1 MPLAHAPK
9 LSSHFRLATPTGNH
23 MDFQDRILR
32 LQEVSSGLH
41 LSEDFPMLKGFR
53 LSPSQKS
60 AVETATAY
68 FLYESLRHHNPDFYD
83 SLDGGFFER
92 NATALSALPNVTP
105 NGLVLPK
112 EPNFLAYNI
121 LHKTISTIFESWRM
135 DRWVHSVHVP
145 INVRLVAGNSGSAV
159 HARPRATTKPHS
171 DIWAAEPANCVMIF
185 FAVFGDYVRTGIEF
199 FEPRSFPKDL
209 MRPLDDFREGEA
221 LMEGAVQY
229 HLSYPLGTVLF
240 TDPFLLHRTMRNNG
254 GPRLSLDFRFLLK
267 EKVASDV
274 YTDSPRLSNYV
285 PPGTWYEYGMRRL
298 LTSHDALDFVPAPDQ
313 ISNRNAARFSTVD
326 I

>member
-1 MPLAHAPK
+1 ME
-9 LSSHFRLATPTGNH
+9 
-23 MDFQDRILR
+23 FQDRIQRLR
-32 LQEVSSGLH
+32 NVSAGFQ
-41 LSEDFPMLKGFR
+41 LSEDLPLLKGFR
-53 LSPSQKS
+53 LSSSERS

-68 FLYESLRHHNPDFYD
+68 FLYEFLRSHNADFHD

-112 EPNFLAYNI
+112 EPNFLSYNI
-121 LHKTISTIFESWRM
+121 LHKTISAIFASWHI
-135 DRWVHSVHVP
+135 DSWVHSVHVP
-145 INVRLVAGNSGSAV
+145 INIRLVAGHGGPAI

-185 FAVFGDYVRTGIEF
+185 FAVFGDYARTGIEF
-199 FEPRSFPKDL
+199 FEPRSFPKEL
-209 MRPLDDFREGEA
+209 MRPLDDFRQGEA
-221 LMEGAVQY
+221 LMKDAVQY
-229 HLSYPLGTVLF
+229 KLSYPLGTVVL

-285 PPGTWYEYGMRRL
+285 PPATWYEYGMKRL
-298 LTSHDALDFVPAPDQ
+298 LTSHDALDFVPASDQ